1 MELFEEQERTPQ
13 LLSGL
18 LEVWEASVRTS
29 HRFLTEP
36 EIQRIQGY
44 VPQALAEVP
53 CLITAGEGPERPA
66 AFMGIQ
72 GRRLEMLFLAPE
84 VWGTGLGRRLLA
96 YGIRRHGVRELTV
109 YEQNPRAVG
118 FYAHMGFE
126 TYRRTDRDEEG
137 GLYPLLYM
145 RLREQG

>member
-36 EIQRIQGY
+36 EIQRIRGY

-53 CLITAGEGPERPA
+53 CLITAGEGPERPGGSRA
-66 AFMGIQ
+66 GGWKCFSSLRRSGGRAWEGGFWRMGS
-72 GRRLEMLFLAPE
+72 G
-84 VWGTGLGRRLLA
+84 GTASGGLRSTSRTPG
-96 YGIRRHGVRELTV
+96 H
-109 YEQNPRAVG
+109 
-118 FYAHMGFE
+118 AHMGFE
-126 TYRRTDRDEEG
+126 TYRRTDWDEEG
-137 GLYPLLYM
+137 GPYPLLYM